1 MTYLIQFTRQF
12 TGVKEGPTEFAPQP
26 LILEDAT
33 DDLLHAIIAK
43 NFEESQEIKGAMVY
57 ISDRQNKKL
66 GISSYRLLFYILN
79 PGYDGTKLNAK
90 QNSKIVEVNIT
101 GS

>member
-33 DDLLHAIIAK
+33 YDLLHAIIAK
-43 NFEESQEIKGAMVY
+43 NFEEAQEIKGAMVY
-57 ISDRQNKKL
+57 SLERTNEKQGLSQFK
-66 GISSYRLLFYILN
+66 LLFYAKN
-79 PGYDGTKLNAK
+79 YGYNGDKHNLKMHQAEIV
-90 QNSKIVEVNIT
+90 KINT
-101 GS
+101 GK

>member
-1 MTYLIQFTRQF
+1 
-12 TGVKEGPTEFAPQP
+12 
-26 LILEDAT
+26 
-33 DDLLHAIIAK
+33 
-43 NFEESQEIKGAMVY
+43 MVY

-66 GISSYRLLFYILN
+66 GISCYRLLFYIPN
-79 PGYDGTKLNAK
+79 HGYDGTKLNAK

>member
-12 TGVKEGPTEFAPQP
+12 TGVKEGPSEFSTGP
-26 LILEDAT
+26 LVVEDANQYMVIK
-33 DDLLHAIIAK
+33 IIARS
-43 NFEESQEIKGAMVY
+43 FDESPEIKGAMVY
-57 ISDRQNKKL
+57 SLERTNEKQ
-66 GISSYRLLFYILN
+66 GISSYRLLFYIPN